1 MSKKKLIAAVAL
13 VVAAVSLFIVINHQ
27 QHTNT
32 LVMKDYKTGE
42 TYLEVPLNDDHLFS
56 VSYTHSVNKSLVEE
70 YYTITPQDGII
81 LVKARYNNFGAGVA
95 TELTDGQY
103 LSYDDEDY
111 MVINNMHVPIAQL
124 VYKVGTVSDHILHIG
139 ADSWHL
145 KEYAPELTSVTF
157 ELK

>member
-1 MSKKKLIAAVAL
+1 MSKKKLFAAVAL
-13 VVAAVSLFIVINHQ
+13 VVAAVSLFVIINYNHN
-27 QHTNT
+27 TNT
-32 LVMKDYKTGE
+32 LVMKDFKTGE
-42 TYLEVPLNDDHLFS
+42 TYLEVSLNDDHLFS

-70 YYTITPQDGII
+70 YYTITPKDGIV

-103 LSYDDEDY
+103 LSYDDENY
-111 MVINNMHVPIAQL
+111 MVINNMHVPISQL

-139 ADSWHL
+139 DESWHL

-157 ELK
+157 TLK

>member
-1 MSKKKLIAAVAL
+1 MSKKKLFAAVAL
-13 VVAAVSLFIVINHQ
+13 VVAAVSLFVIINYNHN
-27 QHTNT
+27 TNT
-32 LVMKDYKTGE
+32 LVMKDFKTEE

-70 YYTITPQDGII
+70 YYTITPKDGIV

-103 LSYDDEDY
+103 LSYDDENY
-111 MVINNMHVPIAQL
+111 MVINNMHAPISQL

-139 ADSWHL
+139 DKSWHL

-157 ELK
+157 TLK

>member
-1 MSKKKLIAAVAL
+1 MSKKKLFAAVAL
-13 VVAAVSLFIVINHQ
+13 VVAAVSLFVIINYNHN
-27 QHTNT
+27 TNT
-32 LVMKDYKTGE
+32 LVMKNFKTGE

-56 VSYTHSVNKSLVEE
+56 VSYTHSVSKSLVEE
-70 YYTITPQDGII
+70 YYTITPKDGIV

-103 LSYDDEDY
+103 LSYDDENY
-111 MVINNMHVPIAQL
+111 MVINNMHVPISQL

-139 ADSWHL
+139 DESWHL

-157 ELK
+157 TLK

>member
-1 MSKKKLIAAVAL
+1 MSKKKLFAAVAL
-13 VVAAVSLFIVINHQ
+13 VVAAVSLFVIINSRQ
-27 QHTNT
+27 NTDT
-32 LVMKDYKTGE
+32 LVMKDFQTGE
-42 TYLEVPLNDDHLFS
+42 VYLEVPLAEDHLFS
-56 VSYTHSVNKSLVEE
+56 ISYTHSVNKSLVEE
-70 YYTITPQDGII
+70 YYTVTPKDGIV

-103 LSYDDEDY
+103 LSYDDEGY
-111 MVINNMHVPIAQL
+111 MVINNMHVPITQL
-124 VYKVGTVSDHILHIG
+124 VYRVGTVSDHILHIG

>member
-1 MSKKKLIAAVAL
+1 MSKKKLFAAVAL
-13 VVAAVSLFIVINHQ
+13 VVAAVSLFVIMLHNQDSH
-27 QHTNT
+27 T
-32 LVMKDYKTGE
+32 LVMKDFKTGE
-42 TYLEVPLNDDHLFS
+42 TYLEVPLGDDHLFS

-70 YYTITPQDGII
+70 YYTITPKDGII

-111 MVINNMHVPIAQL
+111 MVINNMHVPISQL
-124 VYKVGTVSDHILHIG
+124 IYKVGTVSDHILHIG